1 MIPFE
6 MWVIIC
12 NDAPETETYLG
23 HCQIYVR
30 QIFGKAV
37 NS

>member
-12 NDAPETETYLG
+12 NDAPETYLG